1 MLKILLRKIAA
12 VSLFG
17 RMFRGVFFV
26 ALLCV
31 FFVWGWLNSRFY
43 QTLDREADQR
53 LRRIAEILLI
63 ELKDT
68 DSEDRTLM
76 QIEAMQAFWQLEKNG
91 GLLQNFYWL
100 DVSAGNAEFI
110 ASYSAQSESK
120 SRMLPPSAEEAE
132 DLVFEHINELDR
144 GEMVFPDPYA
154 FDADRR
160 FKILLCPII
169 DANGILQSIIGIESD
184 MEYLNLVV
192 QFRKFLAEG
201 IFAAII
207 LSLLVAYLLAR
218 NLTGKIEA
226 LNFCVKQIEA
236 GKHPAPQSLDLIELD
251 QLYQSFVSLAK
262 ELERQK
268 LHVQQVFNRK
278 LDELSFTG
286 GAIAHE
292 IRNPLSAIEM
302 HFGLLRRELQKSQAT
317 AADSPAIVEINQQ
330 LQHLRQLLDNFLG
343 YTRKVQAKPVA
354 IRLHEFTS
362 YLLSSK
368 KAMVSEF
375 VSEIDMAED
384 LVVYFDQTMLQQILE
399 NLVNNSLRACREK
412 VAEIIIY
419 ARVESQMLTLC
430 VRDNGPGVPA
440 DIRQQLFTP
449 FATSDS
455 QGNGFGLALVRK
467 LVEAHGGEI
476 IYTDGKIGGAVFTLE
491 VPQHENSCS

>member
-1 MLKILLRKIAA
+1 MLKKILRKIAA

-17 RMFRGVFFV
+17 RIFRGVFFV

-53 LRRIAEILLI
+53 LRKIAEILLT

-68 DSEDRTLM
+68 DSEDKTLM
-76 QIEAMQAFWQLEKNG
+76 QIQAMQAFWQLEKSG
-91 GLLQNFYWL
+91 GLLQNLYWL
-100 DVSAGNAEFI
+100 DVSTDNPEFI
-110 ASYSAQSESK
+110 ASWSAQNESR
-120 SRMLPPSAEEAE
+120 SRMLPPVAEEVE
-132 DLVFEHINELDR
+132 DLIFEHINELDR
-144 GEMVFPDPYA
+144 GEMVSPDPYT

-169 DANGILQSIIGIESD
+169 DANGILKSVVGIESD

-201 IFAAII
+201 IVAAVF
-207 LSLLVAYLLAR
+207 LSLLVAFILAR
-218 NLTGKIEA
+218 NLTGKFDT

-236 GKHPAPQSLDLIELD
+236 GQHPAPQSLDLLELD
-251 QLYQSFVSLAK
+251 QLYQSFVALAK

-268 LHVQQVFNRK
+268 LHVQHVFNRK

-302 HFGLLRRELQKSQAT
+302 HFGLLRRELQKSQVT
-317 AADSPAIVEINQQ
+317 AADSPAIGEIVQQ
-330 LQHLRQLLDNFLG
+330 LQHLRQLLENFLG
-343 YTRKVQAKPVA
+343 YTRKVQAKPVQ
-354 IRLHEFTS
+354 IRLFDFVS
-362 YLLSSK
+362 NLLNIK
-368 KAMVSEF
+368 KSMVDEF
-375 VSEIDMAED
+375 VSEIDMAAD
-384 LVVYFDQTMLQQILE
+384 LVVCLDQTMLQQILH
-399 NLVNNSLRACREK
+399 NLINNSLRACRGK
-412 VAEIIIY
+412 VPEIRIS
-419 ARVESQMLTLC
+419 ARIESQTLIL
-430 VRDNGPGVPA
+430 RISDNGPGVA
-440 DIRQQLFTP
+440 AEMRQQLFTP

-476 IYTDGKIGGAVFTLE
+476 IYTDGQDGGAVFTLE
-491 VPQHENSCS
+491 VPQHENTCS